1 MRHALT
7 DRTTLVLFALCA
19 AFLALGASCTAT
31 EVAATAGTVA
41 ALGTAAASLL
51 DVVAPLMTP
60 EQFAEFRAGVEGI
73 DGTVQATKS
82 VLTVVVDA
90 FETFKEA
97 VDAKNQ
103 AVGAA
108 LQATQVELAG
118 KAGTGEAVGYA
129 LGGGAGGTAL
139 SRVLSLVK
147 HGKPAPATT

>member
-1 MRHALT
+1 MKQALT
-7 DRTTLVLFALCA
+7 DRTTLVCLALCA
-19 AFLALGASCTAT
+19 LFLSLGAACTAT

-41 ALGTAAASLL
+41 ALSTAAASLL

-60 EQFAEFRAGVEGI
+60 EQFAEFRASVEGI
-73 DGTVQATKS
+73 DGSVQATKS

-90 FETFKEA
+90 FETFKNA

-108 LQATQVELAG
+108 LQATQIELAG
-118 KAGTGEAVGYA
+118 KAGTAEAVGYA

-139 SRVLSLVK
+139 SRVLSTLK
-147 HGKPAPATT
+147 HAKPATV